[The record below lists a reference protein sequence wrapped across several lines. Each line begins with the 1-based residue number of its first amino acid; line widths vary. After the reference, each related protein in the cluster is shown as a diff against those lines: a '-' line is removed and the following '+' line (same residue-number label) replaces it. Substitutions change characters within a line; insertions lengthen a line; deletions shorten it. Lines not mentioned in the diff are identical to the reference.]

1 MAERKKRFEWL
12 KDYLDLDDEIRFL
25 SWKIRKAQNEE
36 RRWTTGD
43 LKNVRLERDSK
54 GSHVMD
60 NVPEYEAALTECKA
74 EQYDLLQLINTFSGY
89 ENQLLRLKYV
99 EGLSLEEVA
108 ERLGYSYE
116 TIRAKHSELHRR
128 LDFID
133 DWEEQRDQLDS
144 KMADEF

>member
-1 MAERKKRFEWL
+1 MSVKKRRFEWL

-25 SWKIRKAQNEE
+25 TWKIRKAQNEE

-60 NVPEYEAALTECKA
+60 HVPEYEDALRDCKA

-89 ENQLLRLKYV
+89 ENQILKLKYV

-108 ERLGYSYE
+108 ERLDYSYE

-133 DWEEQRDQLDS
+133 AWEEQRDELDS
-144 KMADEF
+144 KLADEN